1 MAMDPHLL
9 FLPTGRRNQHKL
21 KHSSGF
27 RLKLNKSKT
36 PVNDHIWM
44 YIQVKKKEIK
54 LLKSVF
60 SQISVKALFWRA
72 WWCHSFPH
80 NAFLHTWSCTAD
92 IWEMDESSQMCSA
105 FGVYSSLCPRA
116 GRRIEMIW
124 DLTLPENMVIFRM
137 NVTLFFLKLQYQTEK
152 NMIPFSGSSYFIILD
167 GACWT
172 MSSTGSFSQ
181 ILRNQK
187 RLYPICS
194 HIFDMKLFKKLFYD
208 FLHFFKHCSLLRQL
222 STSDW
227 HSVKHCWECAT
238 VHEKINKNSTKRRA
252 TRSRLSREPRSLSSH
267 RPRENNRSPNEEEDG
282 RLGTRRSQRR
292 RVEAEILL
300 MCQ

>member
-1 MAMDPHLL
+1 MPQLPPQCFSSYLILHCRHL
-9 FLPTGRRNQHKL
+9 GDGWIVSDVQCVR
-21 KHSSGF
+21 SSF
-27 RLKLNKSKT
+27 
-36 PVNDHIWM
+36 
-44 YIQVKKKEIK
+44 
-54 LLKSVF
+54 
-60 SQISVKALFWRA
+60 ISV
-72 WWCHSFPH
+72 
-80 NAFLHTWSCTAD
+80 
-92 IWEMDESSQMCSA
+92 
-105 FGVYSSLCPRA
+105 PRA

-152 NMIPFSGSSYFIILD
+152 NMIPFSGSSSFIILD
-167 GACWT
+167 GACLT

-267 RPRENNRSPNEEEDG
+267 RPREYNRSPNEEEDVWERVAPRDDVWRQRYSLCANSVSCTTPNLIKKKARNDDDDDDG
-282 RLGTRRSQRR
+282 NNSQVQRWPCKPSQ
-292 RVEAEILL
+292 VLPDGSTEQSCWHL
-300 MCQ
+300 